1 MKKSTGILNVFMSK
15 CGSLCRDS
23 DGAALAITLAFM
35 LPVCILFVGIYGIG
49 EVVRNKIELQNAADA
64 AAYSAAVVQA
74 DYLSRMATVNKAM
87 AWTYV
92 DLQKRSLDAA
102 MDMFCEYVIKQFIE
116 DLNNCKKCNAPC
128 HMHAP
133 GVNYNCGTDVLVS
146 GITLN
151 LTGCGVG
158 IPFVA
163 KDFNGQNFL
172 SRMLPSQMVHVI
184 GANAQGKGVLA
195 NLPKIYKYSYAIAK
209 MTKKLKDL
217 YDEYPKKIKD
227 TAQQV
232 AVANMMECKDD
243 FIVNVTTGNEK
254 LSFFFMPGTD
264 DNEKAFI
271 SFADPTLEDFS
282 PKKVFGPGNDD

>member
-1 MKKSTGILNVFMSK
+1 MSK

-128 HMHAP
+128 HMHDP

-151 LTGCGVG
+151 LIGCGVG

-217 YDEYPKKIKD
+217 YDEYPKK
-227 TAQQV
+227 
-232 AVANMMECKDD
+232 
-243 FIVNVTTGNEK
+243 
-254 LSFFFMPGTD
+254 
-264 DNEKAFI
+264 
-271 SFADPTLEDFS
+271 
-282 PKKVFGPGNDD
+282 

>member
-1 MKKSTGILNVFMSK
+1 
-15 CGSLCRDS
+15 
-23 DGAALAITLAFM
+23 
-35 LPVCILFVGIYGIG
+35 
-49 EVVRNKIELQNAADA
+49 
-64 AAYSAAVVQA
+64 
-74 DYLSRMATVNKAM
+74 
-87 AWTYV
+87 
-92 DLQKRSLDAA
+92 
-102 MDMFCEYVIKQFIE
+102 
-116 DLNNCKKCNAPC
+116 
-128 HMHAP
+128 
-133 GVNYNCGTDVLVS
+133 
-146 GITLN
+146 
-151 LTGCGVG
+151 
-158 IPFVA
+158 
-163 KDFNGQNFL
+163 
-172 SRMLPSQMVHVI
+172 MLPSQMVHVI

-217 YDEYPKKIKD
+217 YDEYPKKIKE

-282 PKKVFGPGNDD
+282 PKKVFGPGTDDWIVRKGPLGFWRVYKQTTRNGTGFGQDGSTFSSRKFHCTFRQLRPAERTKEATPNTTGTTASLKL

>member
-1 MKKSTGILNVFMSK
+1 MKKSPGILNVFMSK

-128 HMHAP
+128 HMHDP

-146 GITLN
+146 GITLD

-217 YDEYPKKIKD
+217 YDEYPKK
-227 TAQQV
+227 
-232 AVANMMECKDD
+232 
-243 FIVNVTTGNEK
+243 
-254 LSFFFMPGTD
+254 
-264 DNEKAFI
+264 
-271 SFADPTLEDFS
+271 
-282 PKKVFGPGNDD
+282 